1 MPNIGPLELV
11 VVLAIVLLI
20 FGPKRLPAA
29 GRALGRSM
37 REFKDSISGNS
48 SDSETLEAPDRQE
61 SATRKT
67 DQEDSQPTAAR
78 DRSDTGSD

>member
-48 SDSETLEAPDRQE
+48 SDTDALEGPNQKEPSAPKAASEDP
-61 SATRKT
+61 
-67 DQEDSQPTAAR
+67 QPAAAR
-78 DRSDTGSD
+78 DRSDTGND